1 MDYEDDDEST
11 SLGLSIPDDTSIISI
26 VIGDQ
31 MLTRI
36 DQHLLLDE
44 ENPEY
49 PQHLKG
55 LPLWALR
62 SNLVAEAV
70 DQLFEIQD
78 ITRMWEEGTSE

>member
-36 DQHLLLDE
+36 DQHLLLGE